1 MTVGT
6 LRDQVIYPH
15 QRDDMKR
22 RGIHDA
28 DLEEILNK
36 VWLPVCLF

>member
-22 RGIHDA
+22 RGVRDA
-28 DLEEILNK
+28 ELEEILNK
-36 VWLPVCLF
+36 VRLLVCLI